1 MDSPYR
7 PVSKIATAETF
18 TDIPEEG
25 EAAATVRPVRSLT
38 NSSRGSSGRG
48 SSSGGDLRETTMAGS
63 EDKNDADKKDSE
75 AAVESKKGKGNS
87 LRLSQEKCSFVK
99 LLTAIKDHSMN
110 SPYQRSGCLS
120 ARRAFENKVDVE

>member
-63 EDKNDADKKDSE
+63 EDKKDADKKDSE
-75 AAVESKKGKGNS
+75 AAVDSKKGRKS
-87 LRLSQEKCSFVK
+87 LRLSQESEETFIFIEPDEC
-99 LLTAIKDHSMN
+99 D
-110 SPYQRSGCLS
+110 G
-120 ARRAFENKVDVE
+120 

>member
-48 SSSGGDLRETTMAGS
+48 SSTAGDLRETTMAS
-63 EDKNDADKKDSE
+63 TVQKKDPEE
-75 AAVESKKGKGNS
+75 AAAKKGFYN
-87 LRLSQEKCSFVK
+87 LNF
-99 LLTAIKDHSMN
+99 N
-110 SPYQRSGCLS
+110 
-120 ARRAFENKVDVE
+120 